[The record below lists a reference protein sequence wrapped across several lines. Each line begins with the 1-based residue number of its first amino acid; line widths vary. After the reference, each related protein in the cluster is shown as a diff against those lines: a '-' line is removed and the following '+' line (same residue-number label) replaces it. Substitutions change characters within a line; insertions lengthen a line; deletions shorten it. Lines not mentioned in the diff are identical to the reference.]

1 MQVEVSNL
9 SSGVVA
15 IAAGDDHTCA
25 ITIGGGVKCW
35 GRNIFGELGNGS
47 TDNTS
52 IPVEV
57 SGLSSGIAAIAAG
70 SAHTCALTTG
80 GGVKCWG
87 YNYYGQLG
95 DGTTVYTKTTPVQV
109 SGLSSGVT
117 AIAAGSAHTCA
128 LTTGGGVKCW
138 GTNDNGQL
146 GDGTTDNQNTPV
158 DVSGLSS
165 GVAALTAGSD
175 RYTLYHTHTCA
186 VTTSGGVKCWGYN
199 NNGQLGDGTTDDNH
213 TPVDVRSLSSGVT
226 GAAAGEAHTCVLTI
240 RGGVRCWGYNAYGQ
254 LGDSTNTSK
263 RTPVEVNG
271 LSTGVAAISTGGF
284 HTCALTT
291 TGGVK
296 CWGSNR
302 DGQLGDGNAWRTTPV
317 DVVEAALATPT
328 STVTPTPNPVATSTP
343 TPTAEPTVVTA
354 RVEGKVLDQT
364 TQNGIPDVLMTLT
377 DANGQAAA
385 VSSSLVGATVY
396 TTTTRADGAFV
407 FPAVKLGTYTLS
419 GAKAGVV
426 IQSPAPLVI
435 SNSATVPVAPLQA
448 TKANAMI
455 YLPLVTKR

>member
-1 MQVEVSNL
+1 
-9 SSGVVA
+9 
-15 IAAGDDHTCA
+15 
-25 ITIGGGVKCW
+25 
-35 GRNIFGELGNGS
+35 
-47 TDNTS
+47 
-52 IPVEV
+52 
-57 SGLSSGIAAIAAG
+57 
-70 SAHTCALTTG
+70 
-80 GGVKCWG
+80 
-87 YNYYGQLG
+87 
-95 DGTTVYTKTTPVQV
+95 
-109 SGLSSGVT
+109 
-117 AIAAGSAHTCA
+117 
-128 LTTGGGVKCW
+128 
-138 GTNDNGQL
+138 L